1 MTSFL
6 ELAAARYSLRK
17 YDSRAVEADVLT
29 QVLEAGRLA
38 PTACNNQ
45 PQRVMVL
52 TEAAQFEKIDACT
65 RGRFGAPVVLMV
77 CYDKDLCWKRSFDG
91 ASSGEIDAAIVT
103 THMMMAAQDLGL
115 GTCWV
120 MYFDAAKAAELF
132 DLPANLMPAALLPV
146 GYAATDAAPAAGHGV
161 RMTMEEM
168 LI

>member
-6 ELAAARYSLRK
+6 QLAAERYSLRK
-17 YDSRAVEADVLT
+17 YDARAVEAEVLA

-45 PQRVMVL
+45 PQRVML
-52 TEAAQFEKIDACT
+52 LDSAEQFEKIDACT
-65 RGRFGAPVVLMV
+65 RCRFGAPVVLMV
-77 CYDKDLCWKRSFDG
+77 CYDKDVCWKRSFDG
-91 ASSGEIDAAIVT
+91 ASSGEVDAAIVT

-120 MYFDAAKAAELF
+120 MHFDAAKAAELF
-132 DLPANLMPAALLPV
+132 GLPENLVPAALLPV
-146 GYAATDAAPAAGHGV
+146 GYAAADAVPAQGHGL
-161 RMTMEEM
+161 RMAAAEM